1 MNNDP
6 TRSRAGV
13 VLTTLVKMM
22 FTIALTYG
30 PAGAAGLIV
39 KSVSRKP
46 LCWLLLM
53 LLEPM
58 LKRAMQVAAGKFA
71 KEKHE
76 TTAK

>member
-1 MNNDP
+1 MNNNP
-6 TRSRAGV
+6 ARSRAGV
-13 VLTTLVKMM
+13 VLTSLIKII
-22 FTIALTYG
+22 FTVALAYG
-30 PAGAAGLIV
+30 PASAAGLIV

-46 LCWLLLM
+46 LRWLLLM

-58 LKRAMQVAAGKFA
+58 LKRAMQAAAGQFA